1 MKRRNER
8 QKGFTLIELLVVLI
22 VIAVLAAVLV
32 PALTSYL
39 DDAREKKAVSEAQVC
54 VTAATEWAAV
64 QRTALISQAYK
75 NNQTFADAYNAAGNT
90 AKWSNDYAAL
100 NTAAP
105 TVTGT
110 PALAEGDGQYF
121 LRPETTSNDTTTD
134 EMKNT
139 VKAAAGVDGKL
150 QKLQLNADGKVLY
163 LLYTSAEGI
172 TVAYTAAGTAQTP
185 DTTVPVATLPEDTT
199 PKPPTPSH
207 SGDLV
212 FCVLNEYTGDPVPGI
227 KFHVLDEAGKTVFG
241 SQATDDKG
249 MVYFDLDVSGWD
261 TRNSNNKKFTLCPD
275 DWPVGYQQVFNVEFN
290 ISAYKSGESQT
301 YNSYEINGIDKN
313 INHEPQ
319 NNYKDGT
326 IGTLDGG
333 AYRHLYTF
341 YARTVPTLELRVWDD
356 GNKKL
361 VENVNFTLSKDGKSI
376 PITSGLT
383 NTVLDVKLHEKDNL
397 RPGSENKCL
406 DMSQYGNYAK
416 LLVNFTKVPKGYQ
429 YFDNCYLEIKL
440 ENQPEHNWQLS
451 TAFQEGQTVNGNQ
464 AHTKIECKDVPNE
477 NKSIVTIHV
486 QGGKDVN
493 FFVYDGLD
501 NVHTTQLPNA
511 KLQLRKQDGAV
522 LATFT
527 TDENGKP
534 NSAENFTETL
544 PVGDYTLH
552 LESGL
557 PTGYD
562 PPADIPFTIKPGAGG
577 LLTIAGTGANASCV
591 DNAKST
597 VTMLVT
603 KHDTKRIQLQ
613 VVDAIT
619 GKPWAGVNV
628 KVTGGSLNATDDSK
642 RYYAIDS
649 LAKNTQTFD
658 WSTLD
663 KGDITVIIAGSDNPG
678 DFEKDHHNRF
688 YTNNFVGSKYVF
700 HLSKN
705 SDGTVTLTETTKKE
719 KFNGEI
725 SPDGSTVKVYA
736 YPQVIV
742 DFNTK
747 GVFAGVGIAGRKSIL
762 HIVTSDGAIPTTVN
776 GKELSTWEVKPDN
789 HNHSVGLS
797 LGSYKLYEERETY
810 GYYKILNLPL
820 EFKVTRQ
827 ANGFPAVTNPDGSP
841 ILDYDTKLPYKDEKG
856 NILPK
861 ITAWY
866 ESIAHVGS

>member
-22 VIAVLAAVLV
+22 VIAVLAAVTV

-64 QRTALISQAYK
+64 QRTALISQAYQS
-75 NNQTFADAYNAAGNT
+75 NQTFADAYNAAGNT

-121 LRPETTSNDTTTD
+121 LRPDSTPNDTTTG

-139 VKAAAGVDGKL
+139 VKTAAGVDGTL
-150 QKLQLNADGKVLY
+150 EKLQLNADGKVLY

-172 TVAYTAAGTAQTP
+172 PVAYTAAGTAQDP
-185 DTTVPVATLPEDTT
+185 ATTVPVATLPEDTT

-212 FCVLNEYTGDPVPGI
+212 FCVLNEYTNNPVPGI
-227 KFHVLDEAGKTVFG
+227 AFRVLDEAGNTVFG
-241 SQATDDKG
+241 PQITDDKG
-249 MVYFDLDVSGWD
+249 MVYFTLDVSDWD

-275 DWPVGYQQVFNVEFN
+275 DWPEGYQQVFNVEFN
-290 ISAYKSGESQT
+290 ISAYQSGGSQT

-341 YARTVPTLELRVWDD
+341 YARTVPMLKLRVLD
-356 GNKKL
+356 
-361 VENVNFTLSKDGKSI
+361 ENTQTHVSGVTFTMKQGTITKN
-376 PITSGLT
+376 ITSSMKDTVFYVQLHDGDKLPYGCESIDLRSNDSRDDWSVNCTSVPEGYRNFEPFYLKTLLENRDEHNNQLYTESRSQVSGST
-383 NTVLDVKLHEKDNL
+383 NTTCTNDSAN
-397 RPGSENKCL
+397 
-406 DMSQYGNYAK
+406 
-416 LLVNFTKVPKGYQ
+416 
-429 YFDNCYLEIKL
+429 
-440 ENQPEHNWQLS
+440 NQ
-451 TAFQEGQTVNGNQ
+451 
-464 AHTKIECKDVPNE
+464 C
-477 NKSIVTIHV
+477 IVTIPV
-486 QGGKDVN
+486 QGGKEVK

-501 NVHTTQLPNA
+501 SVHTAQLPNA
-511 KLQLRKQDGAV
+511 KLQLCKQDGTEI
-522 LATFT
+522 ATFT
-527 TDENGKP
+527 TDKYGKP
-534 NSAENFTETL
+534 TGAGNFTKTL
-544 PVGDYTLH
+544 SEGEYFLH
-552 LESGL
+552 LVSGT
-557 PTGYD
+557 PSGYA
-562 PPADIPFTIKPGAGG
+562 PPADITFKVERVNG
-577 LLTIAGTGANASCV
+577 LLTLTGTGANASCV
-591 DNAKST
+591 DNAEST

-603 KHDTKRIQLQ
+603 KPNTKRIQLQ

-619 GKPWAGVNV
+619 KQPWAGVNV
-628 KVTGGSLNATDDSK
+628 KVTGKCLTGDMTEK
-642 RYYAIDS
+642 ERYYAIDS
-649 LAKNTQTFD
+649 LANNMHTID
-658 WSTLD
+658 LD
-663 KGDITVIIAGSDNPG
+663 LLKTGDITVTIVGSDNKG
-678 DFEKDHHNRF
+678 TEFKDKYHNDS
-688 YTNNFVGSKYVF
+688 YTNNFVGSKYIF

-705 SDGTVTLTETTKKE
+705 SDDTVTLTENSGIYSN
-719 KFNGEI
+719 NGEI
-725 SPDGSTVKVYA
+725 DGSIVKVYA

-747 GVFAGVGIAGRKSIL
+747 RVFAGVGIAGRKSIL

-776 GKELSTWEVKPDN
+776 GAKLSTWEVIKEN
-789 HNHSVGLS
+789 HDHSVGLS
-797 LGSYKLYEERETY
+797 LGSYELYEERKTH
-810 GYYKILNLPL
+810 GYYEILNLPL

-827 ANGFPAVTNPDGSP
+827 TNGFPAVTDWDGKP
-841 ILDYDTKLPYKDEKG
+841 ILDYVTQEQYKDGKG

>member
-64 QRTALISQAYK
+64 QRTALISQAYQ

-110 PALAEGDGQYF
+110 LALAEGDGQYF
-121 LRPETTSNDTTTD
+121 LRPEPATTSDTTTG

-150 QKLQLNADGKVLY
+150 EKLQLNADGKVLY
-163 LLYTSAEGI
+163 LRYTSAEGI

-185 DTTVPVATLPEDTT
+185 ATTVPVATLPEDTT

-212 FCVLNEYTGDPVPGI
+212 FCVKNEYTGEPVPGI
-227 KFHVLDEAGKTVFG
+227 SFHVEDLSGKTVFG
-241 SQATDDKG
+241 SQTTDKNG
-249 MVYFDLDVSGWD
+249 MVYFDLDPAELTNHFMQFKLV
-261 TRNSNNKKFTLCPD
+261 PE
-275 DWPVGYQQVFNVEFN
+275 DWPEGYQQVFYVKFG
-290 ISAYKSGESQT
+290 ISLFKSNGNE
-301 YNSYEINGIDKN
+301 YFDSYRIEGIDYN
-313 INHEPQ
+313 ENHEIAK
-319 NNYKDGT
+319 YKKEEVGK
-326 IGTLDGG
+326 LEGG
-333 AYRHLYTF
+333 ADRHLCTF
-341 YARTVPTLELRVWDD
+341 YVRPVPTLELRVLDEST
-356 GNKKL
+356 NHH
-361 VENVNFTLSKDGKSI
+361 VENVNFTMSRNSQSQS
-376 PITSGLT
+376 ITSGLT
-383 NTVLDVKLHEKDNL
+383 DTVFYVRLHDEDAIPRRGHEVIDL
-397 RPGSENKCL
+397 RSNDSRGEWS
-406 DMSQYGNYAK
+406 
-416 LLVNFTKVPKGYQ
+416 VNCITVPDGYQ
-429 YFDNCYLEIKL
+429 SFNNFILKIGLEVL
-440 ENQPEHNWQLS
+440 YGHENQLYTDYS
-451 TAFQEGQTVNGNQ
+451 SSGN
-464 AHTKIECKDVPNE
+464 TKIDCNNDYKYNRC
-477 NKSIVTIHV
+477 IVTIHV
-486 QGGKDVN
+486 KGGKEVN

-501 NVHTTQLPNA
+501 SEHTTQLPNA
-511 KLQLRKQDGAV
+511 QLQLCKQDGTV

-527 TDENGKP
+527 TDKYGKP
-534 NSAENFTETL
+534 TGAGNFTKTL
-544 PVGDYTLH
+544 SEGEYFLH
-552 LESGL
+552 LESGK

-562 PPADIPFTIKPGAGG
+562 DPADIPFTIARGTDG
-577 LLTIAGTGANASCV
+577 LLTLTGTGANASCV
-591 DNAKST
+591 DNAEST

-603 KHDTKRIQLQ
+603 KPNTKRIQLQ

-619 GKPWAGVNV
+619 KEPWAGVNV
-628 KVTGGSLNATDDSK
+628 KVTGKCLGATDESQ
-642 RYYAIDS
+642 RSYAIKSLTDNTHTLDLDS
-649 LAKNTQTFD
+649 LD
-658 WSTLD
+658 E
-663 KGDITVIIAGSDNPG
+663 GDITVTIVGSDNKNEFKK
-678 DFEKDHHNRF
+678 DFHNDS
-688 YTNNFVGSKYVF
+688 YINNFVGSKYVF
-700 HLSKN
+700 HLSK
-705 SDGTVTLTETTKKE
+705 DPDDTVTLSQNSGIYSN
-719 KFNGEI
+719 NGEI
-725 SPDGSTVKVYA
+725 DGSIVKVYA

-776 GKELSTWEVKPDN
+776 GKELSTWEVKPEN

-797 LGSYKLYEERETY
+797 LGSYELYEERETY
-810 GYYKILNLPL
+810 GYYKILNVPL
-820 EFKVTRQ
+820 KFKVTRQ
-827 ANGFPAVTNPDGSP
+827 TNGFPAVTNPDGSP
-841 ILDYDTKLPYKDEKG
+841 ILDFVTEQQYKDKNG

-866 ESIAHVGS
+866 QSASYVEP

>member
-64 QRTALISQAYK
+64 QRTALISQAYQ
-75 NNQTFADAYNAAGNT
+75 NNEPFADAYKAEGNT
-90 AKWSNDYAAL
+90 AKWSTTYEAL
-100 NTAAP
+100 STAAP

-121 LRPETTSNDTTTD
+121 LRPETIPTDTTDDT
-134 EMKNT
+134 MKNT
-139 VKAAAGVDGKL
+139 VKTAAGVDGTL
-150 QKLQLNADGKVLY
+150 EKLQLNADGKVLY

-172 TVAYTAAGTAQTP
+172 RVAYTAAGTAQDP
-185 DTTVPVATLPEDTT
+185 ATTVPVATLPEDTT

-212 FCVLNEYTGDPVPGI
+212 FCVKDEYTGDPVPGI
-227 KFHVLDEAGKTVFG
+227 KFHVIKFDNGTDGDEIFS
-241 SQATDDKG
+241 SQTTDAKG
-249 MVYFDLDVSGWD
+249 MVYFKLTSAELTNHFMQFKLV
-261 TRNSNNKKFTLCPD
+261 PD
-275 DWPVGYQQVFNVEFN
+275 YWPEGYQQVFDVQFN
-290 ISAYKSGESQT
+290 IDASDSNGDGSYDSYKMQSNPVNTNQNT
-301 YNSYEINGIDKN
+301 YN
-313 INHEPQ
+313 
-319 NNYKDGT
+319 YKFGAVGKLEDGAE
-326 IGTLDGG
+326 D
-333 AYRHLYTF
+333 HLYTF
-341 YARTVPTLELRVWDD
+341 YVRPVPTLELRVWDD
-356 GNKKL
+356 DNGNYL
-361 VENVNFTLSKDGKSI
+361 NGVEFTLSNGTKSI

-397 RPGSENKCL
+397 RPGS
-406 DMSQYGNYAK
+406 NYLYMPYQPHNSTNAN
-416 LLVNFTKVPKGYQ
+416 LLVEFTNFPEGYQ
-429 YFDNCYLEIKL
+429 SIDNFYLKIML
-440 ENQPEHNWQLS
+440 ENLNGHNAQLCTQFS
-451 TAFQEGQTVNGNQ
+451 NQWVGGKQ
-464 AHTKIECKDVPNE
+464 AHTQIECKDLPDQ

-486 QGGKDVN
+486 KGGKTVN

-501 NVHTTQLPNA
+501 SVHKSQLPNA
-511 KLQLRKQDGAV
+511 KLQLCKQDGAV

-527 TDENGKP
+527 TDKNGKP
-534 NSAENFTETL
+534 NGAENFTQTL
-544 PVGDYTLH
+544 SEGEYTLKLVNGNPTDYTQ
-552 LESGL
+552 
-557 PTGYD
+557 
-562 PPADIPFTIKPGAGG
+562 PADITFKVERVNG
-577 LLTIAGTGANASCV
+577 LLTLTGTGDSASCV
-591 DNAKST
+591 DNDKST

-603 KHDTKRIQLQ
+603 KPNTKRIQLQ

-619 GKPWAGVNV
+619 KEPWAGVNV

-742 DFNTK
+742 DFDTQRL
-747 GVFAGVGIAGRKSIL
+747 FAGVGIAARNSIL
-762 HIVTSDGAIPTTVN
+762 HIVTSTNTTPKTV
-776 GKELSTWEVKPDN
+776 GGEELPDWKVTKGN
-789 HNHSVGLS
+789 HDHSVGLS
-797 LGSYKLYEERETY
+797 LGSYELYEKKGTY
-810 GYYKILNLPL
+810 GYYEPVNLPL
-820 EFKVTRQ
+820 KFKVTQQ
-827 ANGFPAVTNPDGSP
+827 ANGFPAVTNPDGSQ
-841 ILDYDTKLPYKDEKG
+841 ILDYDTKLPYTDENG